1 MNALKSIYKY
11 PIIKLVQS
19 VMILMISVCVI
30 TTSLSLN
37 VNASEVGTKTEGDSA
52 AQLDGSVSKY
62 NGKYYG
68 TCTSVGGCIGQ
79 GVLVYLLERN
89 GGGAVSGT
97 TPKAFACNANA
108 LSSEL
113 HAQDKYNRYPEV
125 TTWESNY
132 ASWASTVSNGGA
144 IINGKISNTK
154 DIQNWLKTKK
164 QNTNG
169 EASTNGILMVK
180 TLWGEAVAEQFAD
193 EKYILVVEPIITIQ
207 YAQSKVLMDKNLY
220 SEDDSF
226 NDLINALQTIRGIP
240 YVYEGTSLSKDL
252 TNFIDDILTAYDMGE
267 YNVISEQ
274 NSTKRSIVN
283 VLSHSSIRL
292 YKLLGTP
299 ISGTAKYLVD
309 YYNSSELS
317 SQVEAGWTKSDA
329 GRTYYRNYAN
339 SYSYVPSTTKICNN
353 AGFNLWNTATDGSPY
368 KINSDSDIK
377 TKSIG
382 MLCMLAWSNGG
393 QTTCDEPSIP
403 SEHKAPDESTGTYT
417 IVKNYREKVT
427 KNGVTTMKDNGCYIK
442 TGVASNITIEDEDT
456 YKVVGWKIST
466 KKATESSTISSTD
479 WEKAVPSVVTK
490 SGSSPETVTLS
501 DKNSEKTLYVLL
513 EKKNSSPTTTIKTD
527 YIVKQSQITRNIDLD
542 ITDKGT
548 SLLASKT
555 FIWNYGSLEGGC
567 DGHEGDPTY
576 DNCSKNCPGHSSTD
590 YCETWSVTDDSLNLF
605 IKNSNKGTAAVKT
618 ILGEDLVQSA
628 TSTSRSGTGA
638 GSVSLQFK
646 YNMVVHRG
654 DDKLT
659 VAQWN
664 S

>member
-1 MNALKSIYKY
+1 MENNMNALKSIYKY

-30 TTSLSLN
+30 TTSLSLDVHAEYN
-37 VNASEVGTKTEGDSA
+37 LGGTASVGDSA

-68 TCTSVGGCIGQ
+68 TCTSVGGYLGQ

-97 TPKAFACNANA
+97 TPKAFPCNANA
-108 LSSEL
+108 LNSEL

-154 DIQNWLKTKK
+154 SIQNWLT
-164 QNTNG
+164 THYG
-169 EASTNGILMVK
+169 DSTYGITMVRQ
-180 TLWGEAVAEQFAD
+180 LWGEAVAEQFAD

-220 SEDDSF
+220 SEADSF
-226 NDLINALQTIRGIP
+226 DDLLNALRTIRNIP
-240 YVYEGTSLSKDL
+240 YFYEGTSLSKDL
-252 TNFIDDILTAYDMGE
+252 ENYVDDMLTAYDLGE
-267 YNVISEQ
+267 YDSPYMQ
-274 NSTKRSIVN
+274 NSVKSSIVN

-309 YYNSSELS
+309 YYKSSELS

-382 MLCMLAWSNGG
+382 MLCMLAWGNGG

-442 TGVASNITIEDEDT
+442 TGVAGNITIEDEDT

-466 KKATESSTISSTD
+466 KTATESSTISSTD

-490 SGSSPETVTLS
+490 SGSSTDTVNLTG
-501 DKNSEKTLYVLL
+501 SEKTLYVLL
-513 EKKNSSPTTTIKTD
+513 EKKSSTTPIKTD

-567 DGHEGDPTY
+567 SGHEGDPTY

-590 YCETWSVTDDSLNLF
+590 YCESWSVTDDSLNLF

-628 TSTSRSGTGA
+628 KSTSRSGTGA

>member
-1 MNALKSIYKY
+1 MTYKL
-11 PIIKLVQS
+11 IKLQY
-19 VMILMISVCVI
+19 ILIFLLMICMTI
-30 TTSLSLN
+30 TSLSLN
-37 VNASEVGTKTEGDSA
+37 VHAETDNVQSKTEGDSA

-97 TPKAFACNANA
+97 TPKAFPCNANA
-108 LSSEL
+108 LNSEL

-125 TTWESNY
+125 TTWESVQVQ
-132 ASWASTVSNGGA
+132 WASSVSNNGA

-154 DIQNWLKTKK
+154 DIQSWLT
-164 QNTNG
+164 TPYEG
-169 EASTNGILMVK
+169 GTYGIRMVQD
-180 TLWGEAVAEQFAD
+180 LWGASVAEQFTE

-220 SEDDSF
+220 SEADSF
-226 NDLINALQTIRGIP
+226 DDLINALYTIRNIP

-252 TNFIDDILTAYDMGE
+252 TNFIDDILTAYDLGV
-267 YNVISEQ
+267 YITPSEIKDGK
-274 NSTKRSIVN
+274 SSIVKL
-283 VLSHSSIRL
+283 LSHSSIRL

-393 QTTCDEPSIP
+393 QTTCNEPSIP

-417 IVKNYREKVT
+417 IVKNYR
-427 KNGVTTMKDNGCYIK
+427 I
-442 TGVASNITIEDEDT
+442 
-456 YKVVGWKIST
+456 
-466 KKATESSTISSTD
+466 
-479 WEKAVPSVVTK
+479 
-490 SGSSPETVTLS
+490 
-501 DKNSEKTLYVLL
+501 
-513 EKKNSSPTTTIKTD
+513 
-527 YIVKQSQITRNIDLD
+527 
-542 ITDKGT
+542 
-548 SLLASKT
+548 
-555 FIWNYGSLEGGC
+555 
-567 DGHEGDPTY
+567 
-576 DNCSKNCPGHSSTD
+576 
-590 YCETWSVTDDSLNLF
+590 
-605 IKNSNKGTAAVKT
+605 
-618 ILGEDLVQSA
+618 
-628 TSTSRSGTGA
+628 
-638 GSVSLQFK
+638 
-646 YNMVVHRG
+646 
-654 DDKLT
+654 
-659 VAQWN
+659 
-664 S
+664 